1 MTRAADEI
9 SPKLL
14 MECRSELERL
24 HAVLRHEPGSFA
36 ANRLARV
43 DLALRWITAGY
54 YGRCGI
60 CRGRIPDEV
69 LRRTPE
75 RLVCGACMRRSAAPE
90 DQAPTTVAPW

>member
-1 MTRAADEI
+1 MARGVDES

-24 HAVLRHEPGSFA
+24 QAALPHEAGRFA
-36 ANRLARV
+36 ADRLARV
-43 DLALRWITAGY
+43 DLALRWIAAGY

-60 CRGRIPDEV
+60 CRARMPDEV

-75 RLVCGACMRRSAAPE
+75 RLVCSRCMRRGARAE
-90 DQAPTTVAPW
+90 DEAPTTTAPW